1 MSPAKTERKVIRVGG
16 SHAVALPPHWLCA
29 FNLKV
34 GDVLDVI
41 YDSVVIVKPKQ
52 AKLDPE
58 LFLRELEILTKMDG
72 GVEE

>member
-16 SHAVALPPHWLCA
+16 SQAVALPPHWLCA

-34 GDVLDVI
+34 GDVLDII
-41 YDSVVIVKPKQ
+41 YDNVVIIKPKR

-58 LFLRELEILTKMDG
+58 LFVKEFEMMASLEG
-72 GVEE
+72 P